1 MIGRESLGVGIRC
14 SLKEDVA
21 GSRRRGSISTSSS
34 CKVGGGGEISLRGAR
49 DVGGML
55 FGTCSCWFCIGSS
68 GLLQMGTQLQT
79 ILVDG
84 DNLPQSLK

>member
-1 MIGRESLGVGIRC
+1 MIGRESLGVEMRC

-49 DVGGML
+49 DVGGVF
-55 FGTCSCWFCIGSS
+55 FGTCSS
-68 GLLQMGTQLQT
+68 GLLQMGTQSQT